1 MRQPDILMIMADQ
14 LSALALSAYGHPVV
28 RTPHLDRLAARGV
41 VFENAYCNFPLC
53 APSRA
58 SLMSGRLASRIGVY
72 DNAAEFPASV
82 PTMAHGLRAL
92 GYATCLVGKMHF
104 VGPDQ
109 LHGFE
114 ERLTTDIYPADFGWT
129 PNWDSPEERIDWWYH
144 NMESVRQAGI
154 AEATNQLDFDEEVA
168 FQAERRLAE
177 QVRAR
182 DGRPLF
188 LCASF
193 THPHDPYAVPRAYWD
208 RYRPDEIDL
217 PAVPALPPDAMDA
230 HSRRLARVYDL
241 PAAAIAEADLRRA
254 RHAYYGEISYVDDR
268 IGRLLA
274 ALDRFGLRDD
284 TVVLVTADHGEML
297 GERGLWYKMHFYE
310 WALRVPLILSA
321 PGRFEARR
329 VARPVSLADVL
340 PSLIELAGG
349 TVDPT
354 LQGDGRSLV
363 PLALGENPEARPVLA
378 DYTAEGALAPILM
391 VRDGELKLIW
401 SEADPP
407 LLFDL
412 ARDPHELRNVAEDPA
427 YARRLGGLLAIL
439 HANWDPPALR
449 AAVLAS
455 QRARRFTWPALMT
468 GRHTSWD
475 YQPPGDA
482 AQRYWRNTQGMD
494 EMEAGRRW
502 PPASPDS

>member
-1 MRQPDILMIMADQ
+1 MRQPNILMIMADQ
-14 LSALALSAYGHPVV
+14 LSALALATYGHRVV
-28 RTPHLDRLAARGV
+28 RTPHLDALAARGV

-72 DNAAEFPASV
+72 DNAAEFPAAI
-82 PTMAHGLRAL
+82 PTIAHGLRAL

-129 PNWDSPEERIDWWYH
+129 PNWDAPEERIDWWYH

-177 QVRAR
+177 QVRGR

-217 PAVPALPPDAMDA
+217 PAVPTLPPEAMDA
-230 HSRRLARVYDL
+230 HSRRLMRVCDM
-241 PAAAIAEADLRRA
+241 PEAAIAEADLRRA
-254 RHAYYGEISYVDDR
+254 RHAYYGEITYVDER
-268 IGRLLA
+268 IGRLLD

-297 GERGLWYKMHFYE
+297 GERGLWYKMHFFE

-321 PGRFEARR
+321 PGRFGACR
-329 VARPVSLADVL
+329 VGQPVSLVDVL
-340 PSLIELAGG
+340 PSLIELAGA

-354 LQGDGRSLV
+354 LRGDGRSLV
-363 PLALGENPEARPVLA
+363 PLALGATLEARPVLA
-378 DYTAEGALAPILM
+378 EYTAEGALAPILM
-391 VRDGELKLIW
+391 VRDGDLKLIW
-401 SEADPP
+401 SEVDPP

-412 ARDPHELRNVAEDPA
+412 ARDPQELRNVAEAPA
-427 YARRLGGLLAIL
+427 YAHRLGGPLAIL
-439 HANWDPPALR
+439 HESWDPPALR

-455 QRARRFTWPALMT
+455 QRARRLTWPALMT

-502 PPASPDS
+502 PPASPTS